1 MYDAIIIGARV
12 AGSPTAM
19 LLAQK
24 GYKVL
29 LLDRDSFPSDTISTH
44 ILLPKGYSLI
54 KKWGL
59 ADKILASNC
68 PVIHNITFDV
78 GPFALIGTPPPIDG
92 NAEIVAPRRYV
103 LDKILVDAAIEAG
116 AELREN
122 CSVEEILMEHSRVT
136 GVRWRAKDGN
146 IFTENARIVIGA
158 DGKNSILAR
167 AVNAEEYNVRPKA
180 SCWYYTYWSGVPIE
194 DLRMYQLPYRAVG
207 VIPTN
212 DDLVCMPVPW
222 PAGEFQKYRSDV
234 EGNYMKTMKQ
244 VEGLMD
250 LMSNAKREDRFT
262 GMADLPSFF
271 RQSYGPGWALVGDAA
286 YHKDPITGQGMSDA
300 MTMAEK
306 LANAID
312 AGFSE
317 REPLENALERYQSE
331 RDAEVMPMYEMTS
344 EWASLEPP
352 PSDMQFLLTALQGNQ
367 TEINRF
373 VGAVAGT
380 VSIPEFFSPENIQKI
395 VSVTAG

>member
-19 LLAQK
+19 ILAQK

-44 ILLPKGYSLI
+44 ILLPKGFSLM

-59 ADKILASNC
+59 ASKILSSNC
-68 PVIHNITFDV
+68 PVIHNVTFDV
-78 GPFALIGTPPPIDG
+78 GPFVLKGTPPPIDG
-92 NAEIVAPRRYV
+92 NSEIIAPRRYY
-103 LDKILVDAAIEAG
+103 LDKILVDAAVEAG

-122 CSVEEILMEHSRVT
+122 CTVEEILIDNDTVT
-136 GVRWRAKDGN
+136 GVRWRAQDGN
-146 IFTENARIVIGA
+146 IFTEHARIVIGA

-167 AVNAEEYNVRPKA
+167 TVRAEEYNVQPKS
-180 SCWYYTYWSGVPIE
+180 SCWYYTYWSGVPIDE
-194 DLRMYQLPYRAVG
+194 LTMYQVPYRAVG

-212 DDLVCMPVPW
+212 DDLVCMPISW
-222 PAGEFQKYRSDV
+222 PASEFQKYRSDV

-244 VEGLMD
+244 VKGLMD

-262 GMADLPSFF
+262 GMADLPAFF
-271 RQSYGPGWALVGDAA
+271 RQSYGRGWALVGDAA

-300 MTMAEK
+300 MTRAEK
-306 LANAID
+306 LAEAID

-317 REPLENALERYQSE
+317 KEPLENALARYQNE
-331 RDAEVMPMYEMTS
+331 RDAEVMPIYQLTC
-344 EWASLEPP
+344 EWATLQPP
-352 PSDMQFLLTALQGNQ
+352 PPDMEYLLTALQGNQ
-367 TEINRF
+367 VEINRF
-373 VGAVAGT
+373 VGTIAGT
-380 VSIPEFFSPENIQKI
+380 VPIPEFFSPENIQKI
-395 VSVTAG
+395 VSVAAD

>member
-12 AGSPTAM
+12 AGSPAAM

-29 LLDRDSFPSDTISTH
+29 LLDRESFPSDTISTH

-59 ADKILASNC
+59 AHKILASNC
-68 PVIHNITFDV
+68 PVIHKVTFDL
-78 GPFALIGTPPPIDG
+78 GPFALKGTPPPIDG
-92 NAEIVAPRRYV
+92 NSEIVAPRRYI
-103 LDKILVDAAIEAG
+103 LDKILVDAAVEAG

-122 CSVEEILMEHSRVT
+122 CTVEEILIEYGRVT
-136 GVRWRAKDGN
+136 GVRCRSKDGN
-146 IFTENARIVIGA
+146 VFTEHARIVIGA
-158 DGKNSILAR
+158 DGKNSIVAR
-167 AVNAEEYNVRPKA
+167 AVEAEEYNVRPKA
-180 SCWYYTYWSGVPIE
+180 SCWYYTYWSGVPIHE
-194 DLRMYQLPYRAVG
+194 LTMYQLPYRAVG

-212 DDLVCMPVPW
+212 DDLVCIPIAWPVS
-222 PAGEFQKYRSDV
+222 EFQKYRSDI
-234 EGNYMKTMKQ
+234 EGNYMKTMAQ

-250 LMSNAKREDRFT
+250 VMNNAKREDRFT

-271 RQSYGPGWALVGDAA
+271 RQSYGPGWALVGDAG

-300 MTMAEK
+300 MTRAEK
-306 LANAID
+306 LADAIH

-317 REPLENALERYQSE
+317 QEPLENALARYQNE
-331 RDAEVMPMYEMTS
+331 RDAEVMPMYELTY
-344 EWASLEPP
+344 EWATLEPP
-352 PSDMQFLLTALQGNQ
+352 PPDMQFLLTSLQGNQ
-367 TEINRF
+367 NEINRF

-380 VSIPEFFSPENIQKI
+380 VPIPHFFSPENIQKI
-395 VSVTAG
+395 VSVAAS